1 MGCAPRAT
9 LGKATFGPCPLSH
22 PRFRR
27 GLPSRFIP
35 LTFLVQERR
44 PRRNRGK
51 NPHKMHLGSAPLWAE
66 RGGEGLG
73 ETEVKNLPF
82 LASLIGLLP
91 SLTRIPRT
99 PSILA
104 HGNFLPACRYPVASM
119 TRLSFVFV
127 VLLVGTLSFF
137 LRASFAQHEHPAGDT
152 AKLGKVTFPV
162 SCAPSVQQ
170 RFNSAVAMLHS
181 FWYEKANETFTAV
194 AEQDPTCGM
203 AYWGIAMTYYHPLW
217 QPPWSADL
225 KAGNTSVEKAK
236 LVGAKTPRE
245 REYIAA
251 VEAFYKDSGKIDH
264 ASRALAYERAM
275 EQVQAHNPDD
285 HEAAIFH
292 ALALLATA
300 PPTDKTYANQKQAG
314 AILEP
319 LFAEEPEHPGM
330 AHYIIHAY
338 DYPPLAQRA
347 LDAARRYA
355 KIAPDSPHALH
366 MPSHIF
372 TRLGLWQESID
383 SNLASV
389 ASAKKNHA
397 PGDELHAKDYLIYAY
412 LQTAQDHEARRAL
425 EALPSGR
432 SDDPQYFAWLYAM
445 GTSPARYAV
454 ERHDW
459 DQAAAL
465 AVPPNRFP
473 GGRWAWTEANL
484 HFARALGLSHTGKTE
499 AARME
504 VVKLASLRDT
514 LDGINDKYWA
524 DQVEMQREGAEAW
537 ITFAEGKSDEAL
549 RQMRSAADHED
560 SSDKHAV
567 TPGAILPAR
576 EMLGDMLLELKHFAE
591 ALVAFE
597 SALGTAPNRFNS
609 LSGAARAAKRAGDSE
624 KAKTYYAKLLSICE
638 HADGDR
644 PELKEART
652 LLVEK

>member
-1 MGCAPRAT
+1 
-9 LGKATFGPCPLSH
+9 
-22 PRFRR
+22 
-27 GLPSRFIP
+27 
-35 LTFLVQERR
+35 
-44 PRRNRGK
+44 
-51 NPHKMHLGSAPLWAE
+51 
-66 RGGEGLG
+66 
-73 ETEVKNLPF
+73 
-82 LASLIGLLP
+82 
-91 SLTRIPRT
+91 
-99 PSILA
+99 
-104 HGNFLPACRYPVASM
+104 M
-119 TRLSFVFV
+119 TRLSFAFV
-127 VLLVGTLSFF
+127 VLFVGTCSLF
-137 LRASFAQHEHPAGDT
+137 LRAAFAQHEHPAGDT
-152 AKLGKVTFPV
+152 ARLGKVTFLV

-170 RFNSAVAMLHS
+170 QFNSAVAMLHS
-181 FWYEKANETFTAV
+181 FWYEKAKATFAAV
-194 AEQDPTCGM
+194 AEKDPTCGM
-203 AYWGIAMTYYHPLW
+203 AYWGIAMTYYHPIW
-217 QPPWSADL
+217 QPPGSADL
-225 KAGNTSVEKAK
+225 KASSTFIEKAK

-245 REYIAA
+245 RDYIAA
-251 VEAFYKDSGKIDH
+251 VEAFYKDSDKIDH

-300 PPTDKTYANQKQAG
+300 PPTDKNYVNQRKAG

-319 LFAEEPEHPGM
+319 LFAEEPEHPGI

-338 DYPPLAQRA
+338 DYPPLAQGA

-355 KIAPDSPHALH
+355 KIAPDSSHALH

-389 ASAKKNHA
+389 ASAKKNNA

-412 LQTAQDHEARRAL
+412 LQSAQDREARKVL
-425 EALPSGR
+425 EAPPSGR

-454 ERHDW
+454 ERHEW
-459 DQAAAL
+459 GQAAAL
-465 AVPPNRFP
+465 VVTQNIFP

-499 AARME
+499 TARME
-504 VVKLASLRDT
+504 AVKLASLRDI
-514 LDGINDKYWA
+514 LAGINDKYWA
-524 DQVEMQREGAEAW
+524 DQVEIQREGAEAW
-537 ITFAEGKSDEAL
+537 ITLAEGKSEEAL

-560 SSDKHAV
+560 STGKHAV
-567 TPGAILPAR
+567 TPGVILPAR
-576 EMLGDMLLELKHFAE
+576 EMLGDMLLELKQPAE

-597 SALGTAPNRFNS
+597 STLRTAPNRFNS
-609 LSGAARAAKRAGDSE
+609 LSGAARAANRAGNGE

-644 PELKEART
+644 PELEEART
-652 LLVEK
+652 VLAEK